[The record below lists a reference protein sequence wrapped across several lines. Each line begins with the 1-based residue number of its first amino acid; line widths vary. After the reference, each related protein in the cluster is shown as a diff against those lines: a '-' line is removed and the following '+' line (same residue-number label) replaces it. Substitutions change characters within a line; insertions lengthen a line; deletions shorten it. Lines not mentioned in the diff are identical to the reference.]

1 LTHARFCNGVPI
13 PVPAGFQQGVLAYTY
28 KGISCLKCPIDLAI
42 YAKLIWDLRPRSLV
56 EIGTHKGGSAMW
68 FADTISVADIDCA
81 VLSIDLS
88 PAVEFTDPRIEF
100 LAGDTARLEATL
112 TPARLA
118 GLRHPW
124 FVVEDSAHTYDATR
138 AAIGFFADAMSLG
151 DVLVVEDGVLDELG
165 VSEQHQGGPNRA
177 LSEFLSA
184 NPTAFRV
191 MYEYCDM
198 IGRNATYNP
207 NAYLAKM

>member
-1 LTHARFCNGVPI
+1 MRDFATAFPSQFL
-13 PVPAGFQQGVLAYTY
+13 PAFQQGVLAYTY

-56 EIGTHKGGSAMW
+56 EIGTHRGGSAMW
-68 FADTISVADIDCA
+68 FADTISAAGIDCA

-88 PAVEFTDPRIEF
+88 PAVEFADPRIEF

-112 TPARLA
+112 TPARLV

-138 AAIGFFADAMSLG
+138 AAIGFFADTMSLG

-198 IGRNATYNP
+198 FGRNATYNP

>member
-1 LTHARFCNGVPI
+1 MRDFATAFPSRFL
-13 PVPAGFQQGVLAYTY
+13 PAFQQGVLAYTY

-56 EIGTHKGGSAMW
+56 EIGTHRGGSAMW

-100 LAGDTARLEATL
+100 LAGDTARLEAML

-138 AAIGFFADAMSLG
+138 AAIGFLPTRCRWVTCWSSKTACSTSLACP
-151 DVLVVEDGVLDELG
+151 
-165 VSEQHQGGPNRA
+165 SNTRA
-177 LSEFLSA
+177 VR
-184 NPTAFRV
+184 T
-191 MYEYCDM
+191 
-198 IGRNATYNP
+198 GH
-207 NAYLAKM
+207 